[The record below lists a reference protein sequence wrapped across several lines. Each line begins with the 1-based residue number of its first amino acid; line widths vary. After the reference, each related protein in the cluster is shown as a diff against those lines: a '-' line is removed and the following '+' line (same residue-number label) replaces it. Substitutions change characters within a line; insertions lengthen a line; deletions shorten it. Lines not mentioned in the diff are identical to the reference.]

1 MKWRKT
7 LRDLWHFTTLGIKKY
22 KTKGNGVM
30 KLLWQSG
37 LYWPWNTW
45 LIWKTLP
52 CNPIYVTSYIYG
64 VVPRKP
70 YVNPCNPIYVTGYI
84 PFLSLL
90 TLSHS
95 SHFMTYRICPFFAFF
110 PLISFFLSK
119 NIRTF
124 ASVCTTS
131 FTWLCCFFAC
141 RYHWVRRQKQ
151 MGSALKAL
159 LLKTE
164 LSIWMTL
171 LSCQWCA

>member
-7 LRDLWHFTTLGIKKY
+7 LRDLWHFTMLGIKEH

-30 KLLWQSG
+30 MFLWQSG
-37 LYWPWNTW
+37 LYWPWNTK
-45 LIWKTLP
+45 LIWKSLP
-52 CNPIYVTSYIYG
+52 CNT
-64 VVPRKP
+64 
-70 YVNPCNPIYVTGYI
+70 IYVTGYI

-90 TLSHS
+90 TLFHS
-95 SHFMTYRICPFFAFF
+95 SNFMTCRICPFFAFF

-151 MGSALKAL
+151 MGNALKAL
-159 LLKTE
+159 LPRTE

-171 LSCQWCA
+171 LSYQWCA

>member
-7 LRDLWHFTTLGIKKY
+7 LRDLWHFTTRGIKEY

-30 KLLWQSG
+30 ILLWQSG
-37 LYWPWNTW
+37 LYWPWNTK
-45 LIWKTLP
+45 LIWKSL
-52 CNPIYVTSYIYG
+52 
-64 VVPRKP
+64 
-70 YVNPCNPIYVTGYI
+70 PCNPIYVTGYI

-90 TLSHS
+90 TLFHS

-141 RYHWVRRQKQ
+141 RYHWVHRQKQ
-151 MGSALKAL
+151 TGSALRAL
-159 LLKTE
+159 LLRTE

-171 LSCQWCA
+171 LSYQWCA

>member
-7 LRDLWHFTTLGIKKY
+7 LRDLWHFTMLGIKKY

-30 KLLWQSG
+30 MLLWQSS

-52 CNPIYVTSYIYG
+52 CNPIYVI
-64 VVPRKP
+64 
-70 YVNPCNPIYVTGYI
+70 GYI

-90 TLSHS
+90 TLFHS
-95 SHFMTYRICPFFAFF
+95 SHFMTCRICPFFAFF

-141 RYHWVRRQKQ
+141 HYHWMRRQKQ
-151 MGSALKAL
+151 TGSALKAL
-159 LLKTE
+159 LLRTE

-171 LSCQWCA
+171 LSYQWCA

>member
-7 LRDLWHFTTLGIKKY
+7 LRDLWHFTTLGIKEH

-30 KLLWQSG
+30 ILLWQSG
-37 LYWPWNTW
+37 LYWPWNTK
-45 LIWKTLP
+45 LIWKTW
-52 CNPIYVTSYIYG
+52 
-64 VVPRKP
+64 
-70 YVNPCNPIYVTGYI
+70 PCNPIYVTGYI

-95 SHFMTYRICPFFAFF
+95 SNFMTCRICPFFAFF

-141 RYHWVRRQKQ
+141 HYHWVRRQKQ
-151 MGSALKAL
+151 MGNALKAL
-159 LLKTE
+159 LPRTE

-171 LSCQWCA
+171 LSYQWCA